1 MIGLFLLW
9 STLILLVGVVMQVS
23 GIGIPNCEPTIMGY
37 AIWYLTLF
45 GAASLSV
52 MLFVGLLVVAKSV
65 KRLLV
70 QA

>member
-1 MIGLFLLW
+1 MVGLFLLW
-9 STLILLVGVVMQVS
+9 STVILLIGVVMQVC

-52 MLFVGLLVVAKSV
+52 MLFVGLLVLSKSV

-70 QA
+70 RS